1 MKYFYFSVI
10 RRNAHD
16 CHGPAPVQS
25 TLNDLPQP
33 QGSWKTNY
41 DAKQK
46 SYNMQLAF
54 GIGFLIASIVFGQQ
68 TGLLKSYD
76 DYPEKPATIDSYK

>member
-1 MKYFYFSVI
+1 M
-10 RRNAHD
+10 
-16 CHGPAPVQS
+16 QS

-33 QGSWKTNY
+33 QGSWKTHY

-54 GIGFLIASIVFGQQ
+54 GIVFLAGTIIFGQQ

-76 DYPEKPATIDSYK
+76 DYPEKATKIDSYK